1 MADVLVVYDSRTGNT
16 EAAAHEI
23 AEGVKEAGATVEVK
37 KVQDAGESDVEGAK
51 SLILGS
57 YCIND
62 NYSGGLRE
70 FLDNTVA
77 NARHHDKFGA
87 AFGTHKWKGGNLP
100 KLEKDMVRQGLSLI
114 APGVNAHMRPNAED
128 TAKLRSLGKVVGM
141 AAGGKKQ

>member
-1 MADVLVVYDSRTGNT
+1 MTDVLVVYDSRTGNT

-23 AEGVKEAGATVEVK
+23 AEGVKEAGASVEVK

-51 SLILGS
+51 GLILGS

-70 FLDNTVA
+70 FLNQVVA
-77 NARHHDKFGA
+77 NAGHHDKFVA

-100 KLEKDMVRQGLSLI
+100 KLEKDMIQLGLSVI
-114 APGVNAHMRPNAED
+114 APGVNAHMRPGHED
-128 TAKLRSLGKVVGM
+128 ALKLRSLGKIIGM
-141 AAGGKKQ
+141 AAGGKK